1 MRTWRRAAIG
11 LRTGTIV
18 DASIIDA
25 PSSTKNRRR
34 ARVHQTRKGKQ
45 WYFGMKAHIGVDAGS
60 GLAHSLTTTAAN
72 ASDVTQ
78 AGALL
83 HGAETTAWGDAGY
96 QGVEKRPEHRDG
108 GVEWRVAMKPGRRR
122 LLGEGVAE
130 EAAEKRKASVR
141 AKVEHPF
148 LYVKAA
154 LRLRQGALPGRG
166 EEQAAHRVAAGVLES
181 ADRRPLRDGM
191 TGE

>member
-1 MRTWRRAAIG
+1 M
-11 LRTGTIV
+11 
-18 DASIIDA
+18 
-25 PSSTKNRRR
+25 
-34 ARVHQTRKGKQ
+34 
-45 WYFGMKAHIGVDAGS
+45 
-60 GLAHSLTTTAAN
+60 TTTAAN

-108 GVEWRVAMKPGRRR
+108 GVEWRDGDEAGAA
-122 LLGEGVAE
+122 LGCWARASAE

-148 LYVKAA
+148 LYVKRHFGYAKVRYRGVAKNRQRIA
-154 LRLRQGALPGRG
+154 LLLGFSGLLIAGRF
-166 EEQAAHRVAAGVLES
+166 A
-181 ADRRPLRDGM
+181 
-191 TGE
+191 

>member
-1 MRTWRRAAIG
+1 M
-11 LRTGTIV
+11 
-18 DASIIDA
+18 
-25 PSSTKNRRR
+25 
-34 ARVHQTRKGKQ
+34 HQTKKGKQ
-45 WYFGMKAHIGVDAGS
+45 WYFGMKAHIGVDAAS

-96 QGVEKRPEHRDG
+96 QGVEKRAEHRDG

-122 LLGEGVAE
+122 LLAESGAE

-148 LYVKAA
+148 LYVKRHFGYAKVRYRGVAKNRQRIA
-154 LRLRQGALPGRG
+154 LLLGFSNLLIAGRH
-166 EEQAAHRVAAGVLES
+166 A
-181 ADRRPLRDGM
+181 
-191 TGE
+191 TG

>member
-1 MRTWRRAAIG
+1 MIVGA
-11 LRTGTIV
+11 TII

-25 PSSTKNRRR
+25 PSSTKTRRR

-83 HGAETTAWGDAGY
+83 HGAETTAWDDAGY
-96 QGVEKRPEHRDG
+96 QGVERRPEDRDG
-108 GVEWRVAMKPGRRR
+108 GVSSGVRR
-122 LLGEGVAE
+122 
-130 EAAEKRKASVR
+130 
-141 AKVEHPF
+141 
-148 LYVKAA
+148 
-154 LRLRQGALPGRG
+154 
-166 EEQAAHRVAAGVLES
+166 
-181 ADRRPLRDGM
+181 
-191 TGE
+191 

>member
-1 MRTWRRAAIG
+1 MVFR
-11 LRTGTIV
+11 
-18 DASIIDA
+18 DE
-25 PSSTKNRRR
+25 P
-34 ARVHQTRKGKQ
+34 
-45 WYFGMKAHIGVDAGS
+45 HIGVDAGS

-83 HGAETTAWGDAGY
+83 HGAETTAWGDALPGSAM
-96 QGVEKRPEHRDG
+96 KRPEHRDG

-148 LYVKAA
+148 LYVK
-154 LRLRQGALPGRG
+154 RHFGYRQGALPGRG
-166 EEQAAHRVAAGVLES
+166 KEQAAHRVAAGVLES

>member
-1 MRTWRRAAIG
+1 MVFRDEG
-11 LRTGTIV
+11 
-18 DASIIDA
+18 
-25 PSSTKNRRR
+25 
-34 ARVHQTRKGKQ
+34 
-45 WYFGMKAHIGVDAGS
+45 AHRGAGS

-122 LLGEGVAE
+122 LLGEGVVRRGGR
-130 EAAEKRKASVR
+130 EA
-141 AKVEHPF
+141 
-148 LYVKAA
+148 
-154 LRLRQGALPGRG
+154 QGVGAG
-166 EEQAAHRVAAGVLES
+166 EG
-181 ADRRPLRDGM
+181 
-191 TGE
+191 

>member
-1 MRTWRRAAIG
+1 M
-11 LRTGTIV
+11 
-18 DASIIDA
+18 
-25 PSSTKNRRR
+25 
-34 ARVHQTRKGKQ
+34 HQTKKGKQ

-130 EAAEKRKASVR
+130 EAAEA
-141 AKVEHPF
+141 
-148 LYVKAA
+148 
-154 LRLRQGALPGRG
+154 QGVGAG
-166 EEQAAHRVAAGVLES
+166 EG
-181 ADRRPLRDGM
+181 
-191 TGE
+191 